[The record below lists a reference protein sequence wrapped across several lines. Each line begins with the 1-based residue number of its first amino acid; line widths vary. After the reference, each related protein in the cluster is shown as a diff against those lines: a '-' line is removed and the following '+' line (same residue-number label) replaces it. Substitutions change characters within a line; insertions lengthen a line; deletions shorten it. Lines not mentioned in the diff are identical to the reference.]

1 MGYVVKEDHQSC
13 ERVVKKRKQRKF
25 WRRRW
30 HPLDVFKL
38 VLLAGMHL
46 LCLYAPFCFTWGAF
60 WVGAVLSVVT
70 GLFGITLSYHRNLTH
85 RSFTLSKWLE
95 YIFAYCG
102 VLAMEGNPM
111 DWVSTHRYHHKYI
124 DDANNPHSPIE
135 GFWFSHMNW
144 VLDRYYLIEKCGE
157 PINVNDLKNQAFY
170 RFIEKT
176 YYLHPLSLGPLLYA
190 VGGWP
195 YLVWG
200 LGVRIVIVRHTT
212 WMVNSVCH
220 RWGEQDWNTGD
231 MSRNNWIIAILTFG
245 EGWHNNH
252 HAFEYSAR
260 HGLEWWQIDMTWGVI
275 RLLEAVGLA
284 TDV

>member
-1 MGYVVKEDHQSC
+1 MAPIG
-13 ERVVKKRKQRKF
+13 RVQDGAF
-25 WRRRW
+25 TWC
-30 HPLDVFKL
+30 
-38 VLLAGMHL
+38 MHL

-60 WVGAVLSVVT
+60 WVGAVLTVVT

-85 RSFTLSKWLE
+85 RSFTLPKWLE

-111 DWVSTHRYHHKYI
+111 DWVSTHRFHHKYT
-124 DDANNPHSPIE
+124 DDDKDPHSPIE
-135 GFWFSHMNW
+135 GFWFSHINW
-144 VLDRYYLIEKCGE
+144 VFDRYYLIEKCGE
-157 PINVNDLKNQAFY
+157 PNNVNDLKNQAFY

-176 YYLHPLSLGPLLYA
+176 YYVHPLSLGPLLYA

-200 LGVRIVIVRHTT
+200 LGVRIIIVRHVT
-212 WMVNSVCH
+212 WLVNSVCH

-231 MSRNNWIIAILTFG
+231 MSTNNWIIAILTFG
-245 EGWHNNH
+245 EAWHNNH
-252 HAFEYSAR
+252 HAFEYSASR

-275 RLLEAVGLA
+275 RLLEGVGLA
-284 TDV
+284 TDVKLPGEAHKKKLAF